1 MRLITTAVAAAALLS
16 AVVAANAHD
25 YAVGDLEI
33 GHPWS
38 RATLPNAPV
47 AGGYLTITN
56 TGTAADRLTGGA
68 TPAAADVQIHEMT
81 MDGDV
86 MKMRQIEGGLE
97 IPAGETVTLAPGGY
111 HLMLTKPV
119 RRLIEGDRVPLT
131 LRFETAGTVEVEL
144 VVDKPNARGPEGA
157 GSAGEDHAGH
167 GAMQMK

>member
-1 MRLITTAVAAAALLS
+1 MRLITTALAAAALLS
-16 AVVAANAHD
+16 AVITANAHD
-25 YAVGDLEI
+25 YEVVNVEI

-47 AGGYLTITN
+47 AGGYMTITN
-56 TGTAADRLTGGA
+56 TGTAADRLIGGA

-97 IPAGETVTLAPGGY
+97 IPAGETVTLAPGGF

-119 RRLIEGDRVPLT
+119 KRLMEGDRVPLT
-131 LRFETAGTVEVEL
+131 LRFEKAGTVEVEL

-157 GSAGEDHAGH
+157 APEGEHAGH